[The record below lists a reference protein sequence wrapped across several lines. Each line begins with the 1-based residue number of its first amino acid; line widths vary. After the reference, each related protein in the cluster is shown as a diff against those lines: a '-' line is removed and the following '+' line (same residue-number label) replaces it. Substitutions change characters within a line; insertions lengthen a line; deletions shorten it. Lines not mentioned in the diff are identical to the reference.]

1 MVSSRLQMFLPSF
14 VPPRIGLTAN
24 SLLVRCGSLLVDCD
38 QFSCYVLVKYVLN
51 SFLKI
56 GIRYAGIRCNVEP
69 QGSLGSSISSLISP
83 DTNVRRNP
91 TKLDTFMTHLYL
103 VNSLKN
109 L

>member
-1 MVSSRLQMFLPSF
+1 MVSSRLPMFLPSF
-14 VPPRIGLTAN
+14 VSPRIGLTTN
-24 SLLVRCGSLLVDCD
+24 SLLVLDCD
-38 QFSCYVLVKYVLN
+38 QLSCHVLAKIYTN
-51 SFLKI
+51 SLLKI

-69 QGSLGSSISSLISP
+69 QGSLGCSISPLISS

-91 TKLDTFMTHLYL
+91 TKLDSFVTVLTP